1 MVHIIG
7 TLSGYIEWYKK
18 QYIHAYM
25 WLSNTSTCIDLYVL
39 INIVVRLCDT
49 FNFCFRLKKLLRNG
63 KERDKRIKMHINN
76 IKKFMIVYIDIF
88 QDMIL
93 IVCDISS
100 IGFWSILKKLQ
111 DRILIRIM
119 LLKCISQK
127 HLKAICN

>member
-39 INIVVRLCDT
+39 IVVRLCDT

-100 IGFWSILKKLQ
+100 IGFWSILKILQ
-111 DRILIRIM
+111 GRILIRIM

>member
-39 INIVVRLCDT
+39 IVVRLCDT

-63 KERDKRIKMHINN
+63 KERDKRIKMDIN
-76 IKKFMIVYIDIF
+76 IKIHDCVHRHISRYDFNRLRYI
-88 QDMIL
+88 
-93 IVCDISS
+93 DISS
-100 IGFWSILKKLQ
+100 IGFWSILKILQ

>member
-1 MVHIIG
+1 MVPIIG
-7 TLSGYIEWYKK
+7 TLSGYIEWYEK

-39 INIVVRLCDT
+39 IVVRLCDT

-100 IGFWSILKKLQ
+100 IGFWSILKILQ

>member
-39 INIVVRLCDT
+39 IVVRLCDT

-100 IGFWSILKKLQ
+100 IGFWSILKILQ

-119 LLKCISQK
+119 LLKCISQQ

>member
-7 TLSGYIEWYKK
+7 TLSGYIEDIKK

-39 INIVVRLCDT
+39 IVVRLCDI

-100 IGFWSILKKLQ
+100 IGFWSILKILQ

>member
-39 INIVVRLCDT
+39 IVVRLCDT

-76 IKKFMIVYIDIF
+76 ITKFMIVYIDIF

-100 IGFWSILKKLQ
+100 IGFWSILKILQ

>member
-7 TLSGYIEWYKK
+7 TLSGYLEWYKK

-39 INIVVRLCDT
+39 IVVRLCDT

-100 IGFWSILKKLQ
+100 IGFWSILKILQ